1 MALVGIA
8 PVIPRDGAMGSTAG
22 SEPAAGG
29 SIPPPASKGVTF
41 RSLGSGLII
50 YRDLPCGVFF
60 GGYSMDTYDVA
71 SDVQV
76 YEMTVIE
83 AVQELNDSVVHGQ
96 AVISALFGLLIGFL
110 CLRELL
116 RIWHD

>member
-1 MALVGIA
+1 
-8 PVIPRDGAMGSTAG
+8 
-22 SEPAAGG
+22 
-29 SIPPPASKGVTF
+29 
-41 RSLGSGLII
+41 
-50 YRDLPCGVFF
+50 
-60 GGYSMDTYDVA
+60 MDMYDAA

-76 YEMTVIE
+76 YEMTAVE